1 MKLRPILL
9 LAAAVKSSLAQN
21 ESIRR
26 SGQISDETTEHED
39 DPTELTE
46 FSEHPAPSERV
57 RGPASPQIDAS
68 ALLQQILVEIPQHQ
82 DKEQKLKLFK
92 RKKNLE
98 KAKQAQ
104 AAKKGVPAKREVT
117 DEHDPDELQ
126 FEIDDFV
133 ASVRNFQSREERKKK
148 RQELKMLQ

>member
-1 MKLRPILL
+1 MKLRPIFL
-9 LAAAVKSSLAQN
+9 LAAAVKSSTAQN
-21 ESIRR
+21 DNLRR
-26 SGQISDETTEHED
+26 SGQIQDETTEHEE

-46 FSEHPAPSERV
+46 FSEHSL
-57 RGPASPQIDAS
+57 ASPESLEDSANQLVDAS
-68 ALLQQILVEIPQHQ
+68 ALLQQLLVEVPLHQ
-82 DKEQKLKLFK
+82 DREHKLKQFK

-98 KAKQAQ
+98 KAHR
-104 AAKKGVPAKREVT
+104 AKKGVPVKREVT

-148 RQELKMLQ
+148 RQELKLLQ